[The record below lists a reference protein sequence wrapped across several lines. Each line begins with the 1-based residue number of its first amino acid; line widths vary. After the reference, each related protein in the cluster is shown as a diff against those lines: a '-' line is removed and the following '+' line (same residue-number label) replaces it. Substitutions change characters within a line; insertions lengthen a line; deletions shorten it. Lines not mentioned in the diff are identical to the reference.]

1 MNNLDHAG
9 ELHSTAI
16 PVRSIARGSVST
28 QPFRAIPAI
37 FWAGLI
43 CGIMDITVAFVN
55 WSLRGVRPARLLQAI
70 ASGLL
75 GPRSFGGG
83 WPTVLLGGACH
94 FFIAFSAAA
103 AFYIASRK
111 LKFLADHAVVSG
123 IAYGVSVYLVMYWI
137 VMPLSRLAR
146 APLSPWQTILAIVT
160 HMVCV
165 GLPISLTIRRYCPQ

>member
-1 MNNLDHAG
+1 MNNVNHAG
-9 ELHSTAI
+9 QLNSVAI
-16 PVRSIARGSVST
+16 PVSRIARGSVST
-28 QPFRAIPAI
+28 QRSRAIPAI

-55 WSLRGVRPARLLQAI
+55 WGLRGVRPARLLQAI

-75 GPRSFGGG
+75 GPQAFRGG

-103 AFYIASRK
+103 VFYIARRK
-111 LKFLADHAVVSG
+111 LKFLFDHPVVSG
-123 IAYGVSVYLVMYWI
+123 VAYGVSVFLVMYGI

-146 APLSPWQTILAIVT
+146 APFSPPQTILAIVT

-165 GLPISLTIRRYCPQ
+165 GLPISLTVRHYSPQ